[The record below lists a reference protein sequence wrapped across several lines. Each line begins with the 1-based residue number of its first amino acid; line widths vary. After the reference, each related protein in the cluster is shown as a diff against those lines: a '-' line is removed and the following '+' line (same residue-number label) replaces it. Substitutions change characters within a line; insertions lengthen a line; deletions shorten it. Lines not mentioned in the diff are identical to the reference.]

1 MKKVF
6 LLFTMFF
13 LCIAISYGQRSVSGT
28 IVDDEGIPVIGANVL
43 IKGSTT
49 GTITDIDGSFALSV
63 PDDASAL
70 QVSYTGFETQMI
82 DISNLNDVS
91 IILNEGKLLDE
102 IVVTAGGLEKNK
114 ARLGYAIQNVDSE
127 DIVNSQE
134 VNLVNALNSKVAG
147 VQVVSSSGSPGASA
161 NIRIRGNTSINGGN
175 SPLFVIDGVPIDN
188 SSSGNAT
195 DGVDQSNRAIDIN
208 PNDIETMT
216 VLKGPSATALYGV
229 RAANGAIVITT
240 KRGSAGKPKVS
251 ISTTYSLDQVNKL
264 PERQSTY
271 AQGRITDGV
280 ASYLGPGTANGFS
293 WGPEISSLEFDGD
306 TSNPFDRNGG
316 LVPVGEGNGTP
327 AVAYDPYTFFVD
339 GTSLDLNA
347 SVSGGSEDMQYFISA
362 GRLSSKG
369 IVPNSEFA
377 RSSFRVNLQTD
388 FSDKF
393 QAGMSANYVSS
404 GGDRIQRGSNLNGV
418 MLGLLRTA
426 PTFDNGN
433 GLEGKAAADEE
444 STYVQ
449 ENGDQRSY
457 RNGIYDNPYWTANR
471 NPFTDQVNRIL
482 GNTFLK
488 YNISSDWNI
497 MAKVGIDQYIDER
510 EGGFDIQTNAFRP
523 VSGSVFQQTINSKDL
538 NLDITS
544 AYSTSLGENLT
555 LGVLGGYNVFQT
567 NKATESAFGTTLAIP
582 GFFDISNATDVVAG
596 NFLARKRL
604 YGIYATADVG
614 FNDYLFLN
622 LTARNDWSS
631 ILPADDNTFQSY
643 SASLGLVLTDLL
655 NINNNFIDY
664 GKLRLSYGKVGND
677 GGTAFIYSTSNVFVQ
692 GSVGGDGFITPVS
705 FPNFGA
711 NAFERSTLLAN
722 ATLRPEATTTYE
734 IGAEFSLLRGRLGAD
749 ITYYNARSE
758 DVLIATDIS
767 STTGFTSLVQNSAV
781 ITNSGIELVLDAN
794 PVRTSNFRWD
804 VAVNFTQMENDVEEL
819 AEGVESVGL
828 NGFISTSVDVVA
840 GQPFSAIYGTG
851 WQRTEEGRV
860 IVGSDGFP
868 LADPNRKALGDPN
881 PDWTAGVRNSF
892 TVGDISISALLDIR
906 SGGDMWCGTCGI
918 MDYFGTSKL
927 SADERNDVIVFDGVV
942 NTGTTDEP
950 VYAENTTAVA
960 LGSADDSA
968 SYTSFYRVRNG
979 FGGISEMSIYDTSWL
994 RLRELTLSYNLPANI
1009 LGSVFQGATLSLT
1022 GRNLWLSTDYPGIDP
1037 ETNLTGDSNGYGL
1050 DYFNMPNTKSYT
1062 ATVRLNF

>member
-1 MKKVF
+1 
-6 LLFTMFF
+6 
-13 LCIAISYGQRSVSGT
+13 
-28 IVDDEGIPVIGANVL
+28 
-43 IKGSTT
+43 
-49 GTITDIDGSFALSV
+49 
-63 PDDASAL
+63 
-70 QVSYTGFETQMI
+70 
-82 DISNLNDVS
+82 
-91 IILNEGKLLDE
+91 
-102 IVVTAGGLEKNK
+102 
-114 ARLGYAIQNVDSE
+114 
-127 DIVNSQE
+127 
-134 VNLVNALNSKVAG
+134 
-147 VQVVSSSGSPGASA
+147 
-161 NIRIRGNTSINGGN
+161 
-175 SPLFVIDGVPIDN
+175 
-188 SSSGNAT
+188 
-195 DGVDQSNRAIDIN
+195 
-208 PNDIETMT
+208 
-216 VLKGPSATALYGV
+216 
-229 RAANGAIVITT
+229 
-240 KRGSAGKPKVS
+240 
-251 ISTTYSLDQVNKL
+251 
-264 PERQSTY
+264 
-271 AQGRITDGV
+271 
-280 ASYLGPGTANGFS
+280 
-293 WGPEISSLEFDGD
+293 
-306 TSNPFDRNGG
+306 
-316 LVPVGEGNGTP
+316 
-327 AVAYDPYTFFVD
+327 
-339 GTSLDLNA
+339 
-347 SVSGGSEDMQYFISA
+347 
-362 GRLSSKG
+362 
-369 IVPNSEFA
+369 
-377 RSSFRVNLQTD
+377 
-388 FSDKF
+388 
-393 QAGMSANYVSS
+393 
-404 GGDRIQRGSNLNGV
+404 
-418 MLGLLRTA
+418 
-426 PTFDNGN
+426 
-433 GLEGKAAADEE
+433 
-444 STYVQ
+444 
-449 ENGDQRSY
+449 
-457 RNGIYDNPYWTANR
+457 
-471 NPFTDQVNRIL
+471 
-482 GNTFLK
+482 
-488 YNISSDWNI
+488 
-497 MAKVGIDQYIDER
+497 
-510 EGGFDIQTNAFRP
+510 
-523 VSGSVFQQTINSKDL
+523 
-538 NLDITS
+538 
-544 AYSTSLGENLT
+544 
-555 LGVLGGYNVFQT
+555 
-567 NKATESAFGTTLAIP
+567 
-582 GFFDISNATDVVAG
+582 
-596 NFLARKRL
+596 L

-677 GGTAFIYSTSNVFVQ
+677 GGTAFIYSTKNVFFQ
-692 GSVGGDGFITPVS
+692 GSVGGDGFITPVV

-734 IGAEFSLLRGRLGAD
+734 IGAEFSLLKGRLGAD

-794 PVRTSNFRWD
+794 PVRSSNFRWD
-804 VAVNFTQMENDVEEL
+804 IAVNFTQMENDVEEL

-881 PDWTAGVRNSF
+881 PDWTAGIRNSF